1 MASHLRKKQ
10 FQSSSQQSIRSYF
23 ERTSNNQENEQTR
36 SQPVKSTLSPPVPDQ
51 VQSLLINVGMR
62 VRKSVPEGYKTHK
75 TIPQEPVVQ
84 PQRPPPSSA
93 PASYMRSTELQ
104 PFCGLHTIGGIAS
117 QQSRN
122 NAFPPAL
129 TYSQETLP
137 SSGSSFG
144 SMTATANALAST
156 KKRSYN
162 EDIEDE
168 LDAFFDE
175 EEGKDLM
182 MQTTRPIAR
191 PRGRGKVTSTEM
203 IQTVNGD
210 FDDEDAAFLQPME
223 ED

>member
-23 ERTSNNQENEQTR
+23 ERTSNNQENELPR
-36 SQPVKSTLSPPVPDQ
+36 SQPVRSTLSPPVPDQ

-75 TIPQEPVVQ
+75 TIPQKPAEQ

-93 PASYMRSTELQ
+93 PASFMRPNELQ
-104 PFCGLHTIGGIAS
+104 PFCGLHTIGGISS
-117 QQSRN
+117 QQSQN
-122 NAFPPAL
+122 DAFPPAL
-129 TYSQETLP
+129 TYSQNTLQ
-137 SSGSSFG
+137 SSGSSFS
-144 SMTATANALAST
+144 SMTSTADALAST

-175 EEGKDLM
+175 EEEKDMM
-182 MQTTRPIAR
+182 MQTTRPMAR
-191 PRGRGKVTSTEM
+191 PRGRGKATSTDM
-203 IQTVNGD
+203 IQTLNGD
-210 FDDEDAAFLQPME
+210 FDDDDAAFLQPME